1 MMTSN
6 DYYVWG
12 LRGLRIEM
20 RRQDKSV
27 IDCYLD
33 LFVFVFL
40 TAILFQLTTDPTA
53 LGD

>member
-12 LRGLRIEM
+12 ARGLRIEM

-33 LFVFVFL
+33 FCFCL